1 MSRTG
6 KFVARGGLTLGAV
19 NILCANANQAG
30 YRPDSS
36 IWVSKPDAA
45 GDVIV
50 TVTDSTADP
59 ADKSSDATDPT
70 GPETT
75 TTARR

>member
-6 KFVARGGLTLGAV
+6 KFTACGGLKLRDLQVVSSNAVQLG
-19 NILCANANQAG
+19 
-30 YRPDSS
+30 YSPDASVW
-36 IWVSKPDAA
+36 ISKPDAA

-50 TVTDSTADP
+50 TVTDPTADP
-59 ADKSSDATDPT
+59 ADVSAASGST

>member
-30 YRPDSS
+30 YGPDSS
-36 IWVSKPDAA
+36 IWVSKPDTD

-50 TVTDSTADP
+50 TVTDPTADP
-59 ADKSSDATDPT
+59 SGNSPDATDPT

>member
-1 MSRTG
+1 MARTG
-6 KFVARGGLTLGAV
+6 KFTAVGGLTLGAL
-19 NILCANANQAG
+19 NLLCANANQAG
-30 YRPDSS
+30 YAPDSS

-50 TVTDSTADP
+50 TVTDPTADP

>member
-30 YRPDSS
+30 YGPDSS
-36 IWVSKPDAA
+36 IWVSKPDSD

-50 TVTDSTADP
+50 TVTDPTADP
-59 ADKSSDATDPT
+59 SDKSLDASDPA
-70 GPETT
+70 GSETT
-75 TTARR
+75 TTGR